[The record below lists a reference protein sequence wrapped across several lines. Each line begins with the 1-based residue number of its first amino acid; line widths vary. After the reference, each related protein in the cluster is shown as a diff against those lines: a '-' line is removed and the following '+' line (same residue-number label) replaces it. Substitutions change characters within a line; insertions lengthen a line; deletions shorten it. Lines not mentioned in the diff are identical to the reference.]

1 MPDDEVDRGRTF
13 GDVARAYDD
22 HRPAYPDA
30 AVDAALA
37 GTPERPRVLDLG
49 AGTGKL
55 TRVLTARGLDVVAVE
70 PDPAMLAVLRER
82 SPGVEART
90 GSAERIPL
98 PDGHVDAVLV
108 GQALHWFDLDRAA
121 PEMARVLRP
130 GGVLAGLWNGG
141 DDDVAWIRE
150 FGELTVRGRRVPDNP
165 AGGGDATPHPGSPWF
180 VDDGEDRVTWDR
192 PTTVDEHLADIATH
206 SWALRSA
213 PQDRDA
219 VSAAAR
225 EFLTG
230 RVADADGRFT
240 MPMRTIVRRSRKL

>member
-1 MPDDEVDRGRTF
+1 M
-13 GDVARAYDD
+13 
-22 HRPAYPDA
+22 
-30 AVDAALA
+30 
-37 GTPERPRVLDLG
+37 
-49 AGTGKL
+49 
-55 TRVLTARGLDVVAVE
+55 
-70 PDPAMLAVLRER
+70 
-82 SPGVEART
+82 
-90 GSAERIPL
+90 
-98 PDGHVDAVLV
+98 
-108 GQALHWFDLDRAA
+108 
-121 PEMARVLRP
+121 
-130 GGVLAGLWNGG
+130 LAGLWNGG

-206 SWALRSA
+206 SWALRST

-219 VSAAAR
+219 VFAAAR

-230 RVADADGRFT
+230 QVADADGRFT